1 MTTNEQLVNANVY
14 ACYYINNERREF
26 FWSGRPSTL
35 RVRYPHA
42 KIICTGPEAIAAVAF
57 KRTACL

>member
-1 MTTNEQLVNANVY
+1 MTTDEQLVKANVY

>member
-1 MTTNEQLVNANVY
+1 MTTNEQLVNANEY

-57 KRTACL
+57 NRTACM